1 MRNEALEDVDFTQ
14 LGYGMITPEML
25 DWMVPPIEKF
35 ILSLTKQELFDG
47 AVERRI
53 LLFPVATP
61 KDIMENPQLE
71 ARQYFQAVTPPGTD
85 SPVTFL
91 GPFVGSTAAPLQM
104 RRLPP
109 KLGEH
114 NMEIYRDEL
123 GLPHE
128 ELLQL
133 REAGVI

>member
-1 MRNEALEDVDFTQ
+1 
-14 LGYGMITPEML
+14 
-25 DWMVPPIEKF
+25 
-35 ILSLTKQELFDG
+35 

-61 KDIMENPQLE
+61 KDIVENPQLE
-71 ARQYFQAVTPPGTD
+71 ARQYFQEAMHPDVD

-91 GPFVGSTAAPLQM
+91 GPFVGSSAAPLQM

-123 GLPHE
+123 GLQHD

>member
-1 MRNEALEDVDFTQ
+1 
-14 LGYGMITPEML
+14 
-25 DWMVPPIEKF
+25 
-35 ILSLTKQELFDG
+35 
-47 AVERRI
+47 VERRI

-61 KDIMENPQLE
+61 RDIVANPQLR
-71 ARQYFQAVTPPGTD
+71 ARHYFQELTHPDFG

-104 RRLPP
+104 RRWPP

-123 GLPHE
+123 SLPPE
-128 ELLQL
+128 VLLQL
-133 REAGVI
+133 RETGVI